1 MDTPRKVSP
10 VKASRVEKAAQG
22 LRQLLPHRG
31 SSGAT
36 SAVADEDASERLD
49 AARGPETPIELA
61 VVIPT
66 YNERGNVRPM
76 LSALAKALTGIEWEV
91 IFVDDHSADGT
102 ADAVREAAQTNRNV
116 RVLER
121 IGRRGLAS
129 ACIEGMLA
137 TAAPYVAI
145 LDADLQHDEKLL
157 PRMLERIK
165 AEKLDIVIGSRALR
179 GGNAGELPKN
189 RIWLSLLGTRISRFV
204 CRYEVTDAMSGFF
217 LADAAFFRR
226 VAPRLSGT
234 GFKILVDLLA
244 TSREPVRIG
253 EEPYEFRKRHWGE
266 SKLDTRVEAE
276 YLYLLLDKSLGRVL
290 PTRFALFAL
299 VGSIGMVFHLG
310 ILTLLY
316 HRNKIGFI
324 EAQAVAT
331 FFAMTLNFLLN
342 NVLTF
347 RDKRLRGWHILTG
360 LLTFY
365 AACAAGALINISIA
379 DYLFRSHVIW
389 WLAAICGIAVSS
401 VWNYGVNTVITWR
414 REKEPS

>member
-22 LRQLLPHRG
+22 LLHVR
-31 SSGAT
+31 SSGT
-36 SAVADEDASERLD
+36 SSAVADEDAGERLD

-76 LSALAKALTGIEWEV
+76 LSALAKALAGIEWEV

-189 RIWLSLLGTRISRFV
+189 RIRLSLLGT
-204 CRYEVTDAMSGFF
+204 
-217 LADAAFFRR
+217 
-226 VAPRLSGT
+226 
-234 GFKILVDLLA
+234 
-244 TSREPVRIG
+244 
-253 EEPYEFRKRHWGE
+253 
-266 SKLDTRVEAE
+266 
-276 YLYLLLDKSLGRVL
+276 
-290 PTRFALFAL
+290 
-299 VGSIGMVFHLG
+299 
-310 ILTLLY
+310 
-316 HRNKIGFI
+316 
-324 EAQAVAT
+324 Q
-331 FFAMTLNFLLN
+331 
-342 NVLTF
+342 
-347 RDKRLRGWHILTG
+347 
-360 LLTFY
+360 
-365 AACAAGALINISIA
+365 
-379 DYLFRSHVIW
+379 
-389 WLAAICGIAVSS
+389 
-401 VWNYGVNTVITWR
+401 
-414 REKEPS
+414 

>member
-1 MDTPRKVSP
+1 MDTPLKVSRIIR
-10 VKASRVEKAAQG
+10 AEQ
-22 LRQLLPHRG
+22 LPHRR
-31 SSGAT
+31 SSGA
-36 SAVADEDASERLD
+36 SNALADEGDGDNVD
-49 AARGPETPIELA
+49 AAGATPETPIELA

-76 LSALAKALTGIEWEV
+76 LSALAKALADIEWEV

-102 ADAVREAAQTNRNV
+102 ADAVREVAQTNRRV

-165 AEKLDIVIGSRALR
+165 AEKLDIVIASRALR
-179 GGNAGELPKN
+179 DGNPGEFPKH
-189 RIWLSLLGTRISRFV
+189 RIRLSLLGTKISRLV

-217 LADAAFFRR
+217 LLDAAFFRR

-244 TSREPVRIG
+244 TSREPIRIG

-276 YLYLLLDKSLGRVL
+276 YLYLLLDKTLGRVL

-299 VGSIGMVFHLG
+299 VGSIGLIFHLG

-316 HRNKIGFI
+316 HRTKIGFV
-324 EAQAVAT
+324 ESQATAT

-360 LLTFY
+360 LLTFC
-365 AACAAGALINISIA
+365 AACAAGALINLSVA
-379 DYLFRSHVIW
+379 DFLFRSHVVW
-389 WLAAICGIAVSS
+389 WFAAICGVAVSS
-401 VWNYGVNTVITWR
+401 VWNYGVNTVFTWR
-414 REKEPS
+414 REKEQN

>member
-1 MDTPRKVSP
+1 MDTPLKVSRMER
-10 VKASRVEKAAQG
+10 AE
-22 LRQLLPHRG
+22 QLLPHRR
-31 SSGAT
+31 SSGFN
-36 SAVADEDASERLD
+36 AVADEAG
-49 AARGPETPIELA
+49 ATPETPVELA

-76 LSALAKALTGIEWEV
+76 LSALAKALADIEWEV

-102 ADAVREAAQTNRNV
+102 ADVVREVAQTNRRV

-165 AEKLDIVIGSRALR
+165 VEQLDIVIASRALR
-179 GGNAGELPKN
+179 DGNAGEFPKH
-189 RIWLSLLGTRISRFV
+189 RIRLSLLGTKISRLV

-217 LADAAFFRR
+217 LLDAAFFRR

-244 TSREPVRIG
+244 TSREPIRIG

-276 YLYLLLDKSLGRVL
+276 YLYLLLDKTLGRVL

-299 VGSIGMVFHLG
+299 VGSIGLIFHLG

-316 HRNKIGFI
+316 HRTKIGFV
-324 EAQAVAT
+324 ESQATAT

-360 LLTFY
+360 LLTFC
-365 AACAAGALINISIA
+365 AACAAGALINLSVA
-379 DYLFRSHVIW
+379 DFLFRSHIVW
-389 WLAAICGIAVSS
+389 WFAAICGVAVSS
-401 VWNYGVNTVITWR
+401 VWNYGVNTVFTWR
-414 REKEPS
+414 REKEQS

>member
-1 MDTPRKVSP
+1 
-10 VKASRVEKAAQG
+10 
-22 LRQLLPHRG
+22 
-31 SSGAT
+31 
-36 SAVADEDASERLD
+36 
-49 AARGPETPIELA
+49 
-61 VVIPT
+61 
-66 YNERGNVRPM
+66 
-76 LSALAKALTGIEWEV
+76 
-91 IFVDDHSADGT
+91 
-102 ADAVREAAQTNRNV
+102 
-116 RVLER
+116 
-121 IGRRGLAS
+121 
-129 ACIEGMLA
+129 MLA

-179 GGNAGELPKN
+179 DGNAGELPKN
-189 RIWLSLLGTRISRFV
+189 RIRLSLLGTRISRFV

-217 LADAAFFRR
+217 LVDAAFFRR

-299 VGSIGMVFHLG
+299 VGSIGMVSHLG

-365 AACAAGALINISIA
+365 AACAAGALINLSVA
-379 DYLFRSHVIW
+379 DSLFRSHVVW
-389 WLAAICGIAVSS
+389 WFAAICGIAVSS
-401 VWNYGVNTVITWR
+401 VWNYGVNTVFTWR

>member
-1 MDTPRKVSP
+1 MDTPLKLSP
-10 VKASRVEKAAQG
+10 VERTEQP
-22 LRQLLPHRG
+22 LPHRR
-31 SSGAT
+31 SSGV
-36 SAVADEDASERLD
+36 SNAVADEGDSERLD
-49 AARGPETPIELA
+49 AARAPEIPVELA

-66 YNERGNVRPM
+66 YNERGNVPPM
-76 LSALAKALTGIEWEV
+76 LSALAKALTDIEWEV

-102 ADAVREAAQTNRNV
+102 AEVVREAAQTNRRV

-165 AEKLDIVIGSRALR
+165 AEKLDIVIASRALR
-179 GGNAGELPKN
+179 DGNAGEFPKH
-189 RIWLSLLGTRISRFV
+189 RVRLSRLGTRISRFV

-217 LADAAFFRR
+217 LLDAAFFRR

-244 TSREPVRIG
+244 TSREPIRIG

-276 YLYLLLDKSLGRVL
+276 YLYLLLDKTLGRAL

-299 VGSIGMVFHLG
+299 VGSIGLIFHLG
-310 ILTLLY
+310 ILGLL
-316 HRNKIGFI
+316 RNKIGFV

-347 RDKRLRGWHILTG
+347 RDKRLTGWRILIG

-365 AACAAGALINISIA
+365 AACAAGALINISVA
-379 DYLFRSHVIW
+379 DSLFRSHIVW
-389 WLAAICGIAVSS
+389 WFAAICGVAVSS
-401 VWNYGVNTVITWR
+401 VWNYGVNTVFTWR
-414 REKEPS
+414 REKEAS

>member
-1 MDTPRKVSP
+1 M
-10 VKASRVEKAAQG
+10 SRVERAGQG
-22 LRQLLPHRG
+22 LRYRR
-31 SSGAT
+31 SSGA
-36 SAVADEDASERLD
+36 SNAVVDEGAERLD
-49 AARGPETPIELA
+49 GGARTPETPIELA
-61 VVIPT
+61 VIIPT
-66 YNERGNVRPM
+66 YNERGNIRPM
-76 LSALAKALTGIEWEV
+76 LSALAKALTHIEWEV

-102 ADAVREAAQTNRNV
+102 ADAVREVAQTNRNV

-121 IGRRGLAS
+121 IGRRGLSS

-137 TAAPYVAI
+137 TAAPYVAV

-165 AEKLDIVIGSRALR
+165 AEKLDVVIASRALP
-179 GGNAGELPKN
+179 GGSTGEFPKH
-189 RIWLSLLGTRISRFV
+189 RIRLSLIGNRISRFV

-217 LADAAFFRR
+217 LVDAAFFRR

-244 TSREPVRIG
+244 TSREPIRIG

-276 YLYLLLDKSLGRVL
+276 YLYLLLDKTLGKVL
-290 PTRFALFAL
+290 PTRFAIFAL

-316 HRNKIGFI
+316 HRMKLGFV
-324 EAQAVAT
+324 ESQGVAT

-347 RDKRLRGWHILTG
+347 RDKRLRGWHIFAG

-365 AACAAGALINISIA
+365 LACAAGALINLSVA
-379 DYLFRSHVIW
+379 DSLFRSHVVW
-389 WLAAICGIAVSS
+389 WFAAICGIAVSS
-401 VWNYGVNTVITWR
+401 VWNYGVNTVFTWR
-414 REKEPS
+414 REKEHS

>member
-1 MDTPRKVSP
+1 
-10 VKASRVEKAAQG
+10 
-22 LRQLLPHRG
+22 
-31 SSGAT
+31 
-36 SAVADEDASERLD
+36 
-49 AARGPETPIELA
+49 
-61 VVIPT
+61 
-66 YNERGNVRPM
+66 M

-179 GGNAGELPKN
+179 DGNAGELPRN
-189 RIWLSLLGTRISRFV
+189 RIRLSLLGTRISRFV

-217 LADAAFFRR
+217 LVDAAFFRR

-389 WLAAICGIAVSS
+389 WLAAICGVAVSS

>member
-1 MDTPRKVSP
+1 M
-10 VKASRVEKAAQG
+10 
-22 LRQLLPHRG
+22 
-31 SSGAT
+31 
-36 SAVADEDASERLD
+36 
-49 AARGPETPIELA
+49 
-61 VVIPT
+61 
-66 YNERGNVRPM
+66 
-76 LSALAKALTGIEWEV
+76 
-91 IFVDDHSADGT
+91 
-102 ADAVREAAQTNRNV
+102 
-116 RVLER
+116 LER

-165 AEKLDIVIGSRALR
+165 AEKLDIVIASRALR
-179 GGNAGELPKN
+179 DGKAGELPKH
-189 RIWLSLLGTRISRFV
+189 RIRLSLLGTRISRFV
-204 CRYEVTDAMSGFF
+204 CRYKVTDAMSGFF
-217 LADAAFFRR
+217 LVDAAFFRR

-244 TSREPVRIG
+244 TSREPIRIG

-276 YLYLLLDKSLGRVL
+276 YLYLLLDKSLGRIL

-299 VGSIGMVFHLG
+299 VGSVGLIFHLG

-316 HRNKIGFI
+316 QRIKIGFV
-324 EAQAVAT
+324 EAQAAAT

-347 RDKRLRGWHILTG
+347 RDKRLRGWRILTG
-360 LLTFY
+360 LLTFC
-365 AACAAGALINISIA
+365 AACAAGALINLSVA
-379 DYLFRSHVIW
+379 DFLFRSHVVW
-389 WLAAICGIAVSS
+389 WFAAICGVAVSS

-414 REKEPS
+414 RQKEAS

>member
-1 MDTPRKVSP
+1 MDTPLKVSR
-10 VKASRVEKAAQG
+10 VARVERAD
-22 LRQLLPHRG
+22 QLLEHRR
-31 SSGAT
+31 SSGV
-36 SAVADEDASERLD
+36 SNAVADEGDGERLD
-49 AARGPETPIELA
+49 AARAPEIPVELA

-76 LSALAKALTGIEWEV
+76 LSALAKALTDIEWEV

-102 ADAVREAAQTNRNV
+102 ADAVREVAQTNRRV

-165 AEKLDIVIGSRALR
+165 AEKLDIVIASRALR
-179 GGNAGELPKN
+179 DGNAGEFPKH
-189 RIWLSLLGTRISRFV
+189 RIRLSRLGTRISRFV

-217 LADAAFFRR
+217 LVDAAFFRR

-244 TSREPVRIG
+244 TSREPIRIG

-276 YLYLLLDKSLGRVL
+276 YLYLLLDKTLGRVL

-299 VGSIGMVFHLG
+299 VGSIGLIFHLG

-316 HRNKIGFI
+316 HRTKIGFV
-324 EAQAVAT
+324 ESQATAT

-365 AACAAGALINISIA
+365 AACALGALINLSVA
-379 DYLFRSHVIW
+379 DSLFRSHVIW
-389 WLAAICGIAVSS
+389 WFAAICGVAVSS
-401 VWNYGVNTVITWR
+401 VWNYGVNTVFTWR

>member
-1 MDTPRKVSP
+1 MDTPLKVSRIER
-10 VKASRVEKAAQG
+10 AEQI
-22 LRQLLPHRG
+22 LQHRR
-31 SSGAT
+31 SSGFN
-36 SAVADEDASERLD
+36 AVADEGDGERLD
-49 AARGPETPIELA
+49 AAKAPEIPVELA

-76 LSALAKALTGIEWEV
+76 LSALAKALEDVEWEV

-102 ADAVREAAQTNRNV
+102 ADAVREAAQTNRRV

-165 AEKLDIVIGSRALR
+165 AEKLDIVIASRALR
-179 GGNAGELPKN
+179 DGNAGEFPKH
-189 RIWLSLLGTRISRFV
+189 RIRLSLLGAKISRLV

-217 LADAAFFRR
+217 LLDAAFFRR

-244 TSREPVRIG
+244 TSREPIRIG
-253 EEPYEFRKRHWGE
+253 KEPYEFRKRHWGE

-276 YLYLLLDKSLGRVL
+276 YLYLLLDKILGRVL
-290 PTRFALFAL
+290 PTRFAIFAL
-299 VGSIGMVFHLG
+299 VGSIGLIFHLG
-310 ILTLLY
+310 ILNLLY
-316 HRNKIGFI
+316 HRTKIGFV
-324 EAQAVAT
+324 EAQGVAT

-365 AACAAGALINISIA
+365 AACALGALINLSVA
-379 DYLFRSHVIW
+379 DSLFRSHVIW
-389 WLAAICGIAVSS
+389 WFAAICGVAVSS
-401 VWNYGVNTVITWR
+401 VWNYGVNTVFTWR
-414 REKEPS
+414 REKEQS